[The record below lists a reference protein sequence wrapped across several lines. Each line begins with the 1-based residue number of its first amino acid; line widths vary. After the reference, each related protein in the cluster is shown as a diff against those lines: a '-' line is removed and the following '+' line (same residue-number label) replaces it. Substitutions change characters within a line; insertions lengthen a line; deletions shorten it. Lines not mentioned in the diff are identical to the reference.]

1 MGSGT
6 HCAVRGCHNTWK
18 RLNEWLIVFY
28 HDINTCRKDGEIKCI
43 LNIFILFCKL
53 YKQPAQAHENCPPIS
68 EFRGAAAV
76 THTHTHEQRG
86 METRERG
93 RGHKERQH
101 ERGDGIL
108 LLLLLLL
115 QCLHWNCV
123 LYLLVCWSNDPHH
136 LVVVPY

>member
-18 RLNEWLIVFY
+18 RLHEWLIVFY

-68 EFRGAAAV
+68 EFPLGDKYSSISLSISSLSHPSVQWEEKTQPIRPAINEGASVSTATRCCCCSVYTGTAFCTFWFV
-76 THTHTHEQRG
+76 GQMTH
-86 METRERG
+86 
-93 RGHKERQH
+93 
-101 ERGDGIL
+101 II
-108 LLLLLLL
+108 
-115 QCLHWNCV
+115 
-123 LYLLVCWSNDPHH
+123 
-136 LVVVPY
+136 